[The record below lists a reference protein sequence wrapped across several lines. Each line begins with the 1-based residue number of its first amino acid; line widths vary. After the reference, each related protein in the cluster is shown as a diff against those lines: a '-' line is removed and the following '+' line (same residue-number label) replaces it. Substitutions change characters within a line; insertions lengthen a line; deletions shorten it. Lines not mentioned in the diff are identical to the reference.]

1 MRKSADRIF
10 FFLQNEIEK
19 RLFYGPHKKG
29 SVMMKRILAAC
40 CCLLLLCAMGLGEGA
55 RALGDEPYF
64 VHITNGAKV
73 NVRSGPSTG
82 YKSIGQV
89 KPGEDFPFLA
99 WEDGWF
105 QIELDDGTRG
115 YVAEEMGRVEDL
127 GGNALALDLV
137 RGYPH
142 NVFGGMP
149 GVIYV
154 HVTHHRGVNV
164 RSGASTNNKAYTE
177 AHPGE
182 YFELLNQSGDWY
194 KVRCRGRNGWLS
206 ASLVTVE
213 DAYGNPVSER
223 EIQQYLRQIN

>member
-1 MRKSADRIF
+1 M
-10 FFLQNEIEK
+10 
-19 RLFYGPHKKG
+19 
-29 SVMMKRILAAC
+29 
-40 CCLLLLCAMGLGEGA
+40 
-55 RALGDEPYF
+55 
-64 VHITNGAKV
+64 HITNGAKV

-82 YKSIGQV
+82 NKSIAQV

-99 WEDGWF
+99 WVDGWF
-105 QIELDDGTRG
+105 QIELDDGTCG

-127 GGNALALDLV
+127 GGDALALDLV

-142 NVFGGMP
+142 NAFGGMP

-164 RSGASTNNKAYTE
+164 RSGASTKHKAYAE

-182 YFELLNQSGDWY
+182 YFELLDQSGDWY

-213 DAYGNPVSER
+213 DAYGEPVSAGEIKAYIR
-223 EIQQYLRQIN
+223 ELK